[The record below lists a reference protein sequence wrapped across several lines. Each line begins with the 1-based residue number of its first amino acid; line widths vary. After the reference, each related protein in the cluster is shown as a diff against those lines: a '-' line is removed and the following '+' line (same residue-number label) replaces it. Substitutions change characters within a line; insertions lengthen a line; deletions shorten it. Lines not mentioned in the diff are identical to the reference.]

1 MPDVKGV
8 SITATGSYL
17 VECKRGPC
25 HLRKTV
31 KSKRV
36 ALLLYN
42 RLARTIYG
50 DCAFVN
56 TVDDVTEAETSEADT
71 IVHALLSKHGIDAP
85 HKRAKHDM

>member
-17 VECKRGPC
+17 VECKKGPC

-36 ALLLYN
+36 AMMVYN
-42 RLARTIYG
+42 RLARALHG
-50 DCAFVN
+50 DCAYIN
-56 TVDDVTEAETSEADT
+56 TVDDATEAETSEANT
-71 IVHALLSKHGIDAP
+71 IAHALLSKHGIDAP